1 MILLLKRK
9 IMKISLINHGC
20 AKNLVDAELM
30 LGMLAKKGYT
40 ITLDETDAD
49 IVIVNTCSFIHDAEK
64 ESVQSILQMIDEG
77 KKVIVTGCLSQK
89 HDKDLKDAIPE
100 LAGMIGTSNLKDVVK
115 IVDDIAKGKEYES
128 IIDKDPKYIYPEDIE
143 RQQITVGASSYLKIG
158 EGCNYQ
164 CGYCIIPK
172 LRGKYI
178 SRPIENI
185 VKEANELVNK
195 GVTEIILI
203 AQDTSSYGIDLYG
216 KQALPELLK
225 ELNKIENLSWIRIMY
240 AYPTQMTDELID
252 TIAKLDKVVKYV
264 DIPLQHSHPRVLESM
279 RRPVMDYRKL
289 VAKIRER
296 IPNVSVRTSLIVGYP
311 GETEEEFEDLYQFVK
326 DVKFDRMGAFEY
338 SREKGTYSDKLKGH
352 LSEKVK
358 RERRDRLMKLQQ
370 QISFENN
377 EKYIGSTI
385 KCIVEGYTD
394 DGIVILRS
402 EHDAPEIDGVVY
414 AKSNEPVVP
423 GDIEEVKIT
432 RADEYD
438 LFGEIV

>member
-1 MILLLKRK
+1 MILLLKRE

-216 KQALPELLK
+216 KQALPELLE

-252 TIAKLDKVVKYV
+252 AIAKLDKVVKYV

-370 QISFENN
+370 QISLENN

>member
-1 MILLLKRK
+1 
-9 IMKISLINHGC
+9 MKISLINHGC

-216 KQALPELLK
+216 KQALPELLE

-240 AYPTQMTDELID
+240 AYPTQMTNELID
-252 TIAKLDKVVKYV
+252 AIAELDKVVKYV

-370 QISFENN
+370 QISLENN

>member
-1 MILLLKRK
+1 
-9 IMKISLINHGC
+9 MKISLINHGC
-20 AKNLVDAELM
+20 AKNLVDAELL
-30 LGMLAKKGYT
+30 LGILDENGYT
-40 ITLDETDAD
+40 ITLNDEEAD

-89 HDKDLKDAIPE
+89 HNNDLKDAIPE
-100 LAGMIGTSNLKDVVK
+100 IAGMIGTSNLN
-115 IVDDIAKGKEYES
+115 E
-128 IIDKDPKYIYPEDIE
+128 IIDIIKNIENEGEYKSLIDEKPRYIYPETVK
-143 RQQITVGASSYLKIG
+143 RQQITMGASSYLKIG

-172 LRGKYI
+172 LRGKYV

-185 VKEANELVNK
+185 VKEANELADK

-216 KQALPELLK
+216 KQALPKLLE
-225 ELNKIENLSWIRIMY
+225 ELNKIEKISWIRIMY

-252 TIAKLDKVVKYV
+252 AIAKLDKVVKYV

-279 RRPVMDYRKL
+279 KRPVMDYSKL
-289 VAKIRER
+289 VQKLRDR
-296 IPNVSVRTSLIVGYP
+296 IPGVSVRTSLIVGYP
-311 GETEEEFEDLYQFVK
+311 GETEEEFEHLYNFVK
-326 DVKFDRMGAFEY
+326 NVRFDRMGAFEY
-338 SREKGTYSDKLKGH
+338 SREKNTYSYGLKPQI
-352 LSEKVK
+352 SAKIK
-358 RERRDRLMKLQQ
+358 KSRRDRLMKLQQ
-370 QISFENN
+370 QISLENN
-377 EKYIGSTI
+377 EKYIGTTI

-394 DGIVILRS
+394 DGVIILRS

-414 AKSNEPVVP
+414 ATSENPVVP

-438 LFGEIV
+438 LFGEIG

>member
-216 KQALPELLK
+216 KQALPELLE

-252 TIAKLDKVVKYV
+252 AIAKLDKVVKYV

-358 RERRDRLMKLQQ
+358 RERRDKLMKLQQ
-370 QISFENN
+370 QISLENN

>member
-1 MILLLKRK
+1 
-9 IMKISLINHGC
+9 MKISLINHGC

-115 IVDDIAKGKEYES
+115 LVDDIAKGKEYES

-370 QISFENN
+370 QISLENN

>member
-1 MILLLKRK
+1 
-9 IMKISLINHGC
+9 MKISLINHGC

-216 KQALPELLK
+216 KQALPELLE

-252 TIAKLDKVVKYV
+252 AIAKLDKVVKYV

-311 GETEEEFEDLYQFVK
+311 GETEDEFEDLYQFVK

-370 QISFENN
+370 QISLENN

>member
-1 MILLLKRK
+1 
-9 IMKISLINHGC
+9 MKISLINHGC

-370 QISFENN
+370 QISLENN

>member
-252 TIAKLDKVVKYV
+252 AIAKLDKVVKYV

-370 QISFENN
+370 QISLENN

>member
-1 MILLLKRK
+1 
-9 IMKISLINHGC
+9 MKISLINHGC

-115 IVDDIAKGKEYES
+115 IVDDIAKGEGYES

-216 KQALPELLK
+216 KQALPELLE

-252 TIAKLDKVVKYV
+252 AIARLDKVVKYV

-289 VAKIRER
+289 VAKIREK

-358 RERRDRLMKLQQ
+358 RARRDKLMKLQQ
-370 QISFENN
+370 QISLENN

-394 DGIVILRS
+394 DGVVILRS

-414 AKSNEPVVP
+414 ATSKEPVVP
-423 GDIEEVKIT
+423 GDIEDVKIT
-432 RADEYD
+432 RVDEYD
-438 LFGEIV
+438 LFGEII

>member
-1 MILLLKRK
+1 
-9 IMKISLINHGC
+9 MKISLINHGC

-115 IVDDIAKGKEYES
+115 IVEDIAKGKEYES

-216 KQALPELLK
+216 KQALPELLE

-252 TIAKLDKVVKYV
+252 AIAKLDKVVKYV

-370 QISFENN
+370 QISLENN
-377 EKYIGSTI
+377 EKYIDSTI

>member
-1 MILLLKRK
+1 
-9 IMKISLINHGC
+9 MKISLINHGC

-216 KQALPELLK
+216 KQALPELLE

-240 AYPTQMTDELID
+240 AYPTQMTDDLID
-252 TIAKLDKVVKYV
+252 AIAKLDKVVKYV

-370 QISFENN
+370 QISLENN